1 MGMMNAIFSEMAQK
15 KEYMWRERE
24 YDKNNVVDY

>member
-1 MGMMNAIFSEMAQK
+1 MGMMNAIFSQMVQK
-15 KEYMWRERE
+15 KEYMWRERD